1 MYHRNAI
8 QHLKDSLDIV
18 DVISSRINLK
28 KTGKNYSA
36 LCPFHNEKSPSFNV
50 IQSKQFYHCFGCG
63 ASGDVIKFI
72 QEHDNLSFVR
82 AVEYLEKLAGINL
95 EKTDDKIIPKK
106 LLDIIKEDKAIIFI
120 ANQYKEQGIKMLYS
134 DKQRLKLALARLEGV
149 KQKYGA

>member
-36 LCPFHNEKSPSFNV
+36 LCPFHNEKSPSFSV
-50 IQSKQFYHCFGCG
+50 SQIKQLYHCFGCG

-72 QEHDNLSFVR
+72 QEHDNLSFVG

-106 LLDIIKEDKAIIFI
+106 VLDIIKEDKAIIFMS
-120 ANQYKEQGIKMLYS
+120 NQYKEQGIKMLYS
-134 DKQRLKLALARLEGV
+134 DKQRVKLAIARLEGFER
-149 KQKYGA
+149 KYGE